1 MISVFNVIDPNGEKI
16 KDPGTID
23 YIKDVC
29 TEVTCFFFKS
39 HLRIEVLFPH
49 NSFFLLK
56 QMRVGLVYFIGHK
69 VSIYCLQPEVM
80 YMILGH

>member
-29 TEVTCFFFKS
+29 TEVSCFFLSLICELKS
-39 HLRIEVLFPH
+39 CFHIILF
-49 NSFFLLK
+49 F
-56 QMRVGLVYFIGHK
+56 Y
-69 VSIYCLQPEVM
+69 
-80 YMILGH
+80 